1 MITPNDIATKD
12 FKKVAVGYSPEEV
25 DTFLDDIYEDYEK
38 LYKESQKEKSKTEAV
53 AEDTDRLKH
62 LEKSIER
69 TLSLA
74 EAAAEET
81 KAAAKA
87 DGDAIINS
95 AKQQAEDILASA
107 RTKAYELEQKI
118 SGLESRYELMK
129 TRIKLLL
136 YAEIELLDK
145 GEVLAEK
152 EAKAQEIK
160 NRQAAA
166 GSSCR
171 GSFCIMQKSSERVIE
186 YDTDFDNDT
195 ADFIRPGDKALGI
208 RKPEA
213 DSQHDGGGRLSGFD
227 VCGKQ
232 RGCLRDALRA
242 EVADSGADRRNCRC
256 ADLFLPHT
264 AEKEGISSPAR
275 GTFIGAFGGG
285 RQYY

>member
-95 AKQQAEDILASA
+95 AKQQAEDIDEDEAASA
-107 RTKAYELEQKI
+107 
-118 SGLESRYELMK
+118 
-129 TRIKLLL
+129 
-136 YAEIELLDK
+136 
-145 GEVLAEK
+145 VLAAHPREFPHISAANGAAGGK
-152 EAKAQEIK
+152 HNEAKPASKLFTFHKITLP
-160 NRQAAA
+160 
-166 GSSCR
+166 
-171 GSFCIMQKSSERVIE
+171 SEVH
-186 YDTDFDNDT
+186 
-195 ADFIRPGDKALGI
+195 IRDII
-208 RKPEA
+208 R
-213 DSQHDGGGRLSGFD
+213 
-227 VCGKQ
+227 
-232 RGCLRDALRA
+232 
-242 EVADSGADRRNCRC
+242 
-256 ADLFLPHT
+256 
-264 AEKEGISSPAR
+264 
-275 GTFIGAFGGG
+275 
-285 RQYY
+285 

>member
-38 LYKESQKEKSKTEAV
+38 LYKESLKERTKVE

-87 DGDAIINS
+87 EADAIIHE
-95 AKQQAEDILASA
+95 AKQQAQDILASA
-107 RTKAYELEQKI
+107 RTKAYELEQQI

-145 GEVLAEK
+145 DEVLAEK
-152 EAKAQEIK
+152 EAKAQETK
-160 NRQAAA
+160 
-166 GSSCR
+166 
-171 GSFCIMQKSSERVIE
+171 
-186 YDTDFDNDT
+186 
-195 ADFIRPGDKALGI
+195 
-208 RKPEA
+208 
-213 DSQHDGGGRLSGFD
+213 
-227 VCGKQ
+227 
-232 RGCLRDALRA
+232 
-242 EVADSGADRRNCRC
+242 
-256 ADLFLPHT
+256 
-264 AEKEGISSPAR
+264 
-275 GTFIGAFGGG
+275 
-285 RQYY
+285 

>member
-38 LYKESQKEKSKTEAV
+38 LYKESLKERTKAEA
-53 AEDTDRLKH
+53 ADTDRLKH

-87 DGDAIINS
+87 EADAIIHE
-95 AKQQAEDILASA
+95 AKQQAQDILASA
-107 RTKAYELEQKI
+107 RTKAYELEQQI

-152 EAKAQEIK
+152 EAKAQETK
-160 NRQAAA
+160 
-166 GSSCR
+166 
-171 GSFCIMQKSSERVIE
+171 
-186 YDTDFDNDT
+186 
-195 ADFIRPGDKALGI
+195 
-208 RKPEA
+208 
-213 DSQHDGGGRLSGFD
+213 
-227 VCGKQ
+227 
-232 RGCLRDALRA
+232 
-242 EVADSGADRRNCRC
+242 
-256 ADLFLPHT
+256 
-264 AEKEGISSPAR
+264 
-275 GTFIGAFGGG
+275 
-285 RQYY
+285 

>member
-1 MITPNDIATKD
+1 M
-12 FKKVAVGYSPEEV
+12 
-25 DTFLDDIYEDYEK
+25 
-38 LYKESQKEKSKTEAV
+38 

-95 AKQQAEDILASA
+95 AKQQADDILASA

-152 EAKAQEIK
+152 EAKAQETK
-160 NRQAAA
+160 
-166 GSSCR
+166 
-171 GSFCIMQKSSERVIE
+171 
-186 YDTDFDNDT
+186 
-195 ADFIRPGDKALGI
+195 
-208 RKPEA
+208 
-213 DSQHDGGGRLSGFD
+213 
-227 VCGKQ
+227 
-232 RGCLRDALRA
+232 
-242 EVADSGADRRNCRC
+242 
-256 ADLFLPHT
+256 
-264 AEKEGISSPAR
+264 
-275 GTFIGAFGGG
+275 
-285 RQYY
+285 

>member
-107 RTKAYELEQKI
+107 RTKAYEI

-152 EAKAQEIK
+152 EAKAQETK
-160 NRQAAA
+160 
-166 GSSCR
+166 
-171 GSFCIMQKSSERVIE
+171 
-186 YDTDFDNDT
+186 
-195 ADFIRPGDKALGI
+195 
-208 RKPEA
+208 
-213 DSQHDGGGRLSGFD
+213 
-227 VCGKQ
+227 
-232 RGCLRDALRA
+232 
-242 EVADSGADRRNCRC
+242 
-256 ADLFLPHT
+256 
-264 AEKEGISSPAR
+264 
-275 GTFIGAFGGG
+275 
-285 RQYY
+285 